1 MSDVFHTEAGA
12 SAERNGTVMLGH
24 YLYGALRVL
33 AECPV
38 CSTAKRRVF
47 RVPRA
52 EWEVL
57 SCPEC
62 KGVWITPE
70 QAREEGLL

>member
-1 MSDVFHTEAGA
+1 MSDFFY
-12 SAERNGTVMLGH
+12 AE
-24 YLYGALRVL
+24 
-33 AECPV
+33 
-38 CSTAKRRVF
+38 
-47 RVPRA
+47 A

>member
-1 MSDVFHTEAGA
+1 MSDVFHTEAEA
-12 SAERNGTVMLGH
+12 CAERSGAVLLGH

-38 CSTAKRRVF
+38 CSTSERRVF